1 MKRIS
6 LLLCITLSLG
16 LAEDIDTLIQKAYD
30 NSFALKA
37 MQKEVQINFEST
49 KTADSWDNPMLSAG
63 VTDVMLDDIS
73 NRSLEPMQTQF
84 IALSQTIPLGGKKGI
99 TKTISNDFMMLSK
112 LQIEDTKAIIAS
124 KITHFAYQSIIIDE
138 RLKLIEE
145 KRNNL
150 KTIQKLQQAYQQ
162 SEENYLGVGVSLLQL
177 ENKQERLH
185 YEKEA
190 IKKQIE
196 KFTVTPV
203 STIEDSLAIN
213 ALSHVNIE
221 KHPKIELLKQKTTLE
236 KSKSSLARAKKIPDL
251 KVSGGYFQRDARNDY
266 INLSFSL
273 PLLVNGKEDIEVV
286 KAKLSVLKSEEALK
300 EVQNNF
306 KTEIEL
312 LLKSTDASAKNYNRY
327 LNQLIPKQKKITKF
341 IQRKNRI
348 GKANLIQVTKSKN
361 LTIALK
367 EQSLDALQ
375 RYFKAYSKLRYYQ

>member
-6 LLLCITLSLG
+6 LLLCISLSLG

-30 NSFALKA
+30 NSFTLKA

-49 KTADSWDNPMLSAG
+49 KTADSWDNTILSAG
-63 VTDVMLDDIS
+63 LTDVMLDDITD
-73 NRSLEPMQTQF
+73 RSLEPMQTQF
-84 IALSQTIPLGGKKGI
+84 IALSQTIPLGGKKSI
-99 TKTISNDFMMLSK
+99 SKTISDDVAMLSK
-112 LQIEDTKAIIAS
+112 LQIEDKKAMITS

-138 RLKLIEE
+138 RLKLINA
-145 KRNNL
+145 KTKNL
-150 KTIQKLQQAYQQ
+150 KTIQKLQRAYQQ
-162 SEENYLGVGVSLLQL
+162 SEENSLGVGISILQL
-177 ENKQERLH
+177 ENKQEMLR

-203 STIEDSLAIN
+203 STIEASLSLN
-213 ALSHVNIE
+213 ALSHVDID
-221 KHPKIELLKQKTTLE
+221 KHPKIKLLKQKITLQ
-236 KSKSSLARAKKIPDL
+236 KSKSSLARAKKTPDL

-266 INLSFSL
+266 INLSFSI
-273 PLLVNGKEDIEVV
+273 PLLLNGKEDTEVV
-286 KAKLSVLKSEEALK
+286 KAKLSVLKSQEELK
-300 EVQNNF
+300 EVENSF
-306 KTEIEL
+306 EREVEL
-312 LLKSTDASAKNYNRY
+312 LVKSADASTKNYNRY

-367 EQSLDALQ
+367 EHSLDELQ

>member
-6 LLLCITLSLG
+6 LLLCITFSLG

-37 MQKEVQINFEST
+37 MQQEVQINFEST

-63 VTDVMLDDIS
+63 VTDVMLEDIS

-84 IALSQTIPLGGKKGI
+84 IVLSQTIPLGDKKGI
-99 TKTISNDFMMLSK
+99 TKTISNDFTMLSK
-112 LQIEDTKAIIAS
+112 LQIEDRKAMIAS

-162 SEENYLGVGVSLLQL
+162 SEENYLGAGVLLLQL
-177 ENKQERLH
+177 ENKQEVLK

-203 STIEDSLAIN
+203 STIEASLSLDN
-213 ALSHVNIE
+213 LSYVDIE
-221 KHPKIELLKQKTTLE
+221 KHPKIELLKQKITLE
-236 KSKSSLARAKKIPDL
+236 KSKSSLAHAKKTPDL
-251 KVSGGYFQRDARNDY
+251 KVSGGYFQRDARDDY
-266 INLSFSL
+266 INLSLSL
-273 PLLVNGKEDIEVV
+273 PLLVNGKEDTEVV

-306 KTEIEL
+306 KKEIEL
-312 LLKSTDASAKNYNRY
+312 LVKSIDASEKNYNRY

-361 LTIALK
+361 LTITLK